1 MRTEINL
8 ENKKK
13 LVNRV
18 KNGADPTKPYFSLVK
33 GQSENC
39 VLLISL
45 AIENK
50 WENFGTIVSA
60 LFPDTHKY

>member
-1 MRTEINL
+1 MGPILQNL
-8 ENKKK
+8 I
-13 LVNRV
+13 
-18 KNGADPTKPYFSLVK
+18 FSLVK